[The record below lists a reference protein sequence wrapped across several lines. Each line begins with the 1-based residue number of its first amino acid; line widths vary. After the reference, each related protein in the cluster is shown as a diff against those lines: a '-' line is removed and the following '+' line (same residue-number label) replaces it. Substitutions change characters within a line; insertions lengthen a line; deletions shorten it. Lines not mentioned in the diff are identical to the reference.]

1 VFLLHNLLCDGSTET
16 ELRIAITGGTG
27 FVGRHLAAR
36 LAGDGHEVVLIARG
50 ADRRDD
56 AVLRLPGVR
65 LAQAAVTDGVAL
77 RAAFEGANGV
87 VHCAGINREIGP
99 QTYASVHVAGTRA
112 VAQAA
117 RDAGVQRLVM
127 LSFLRARPDGP
138 SEYHR
143 SKWAAEELVR
153 HSGLTWTI
161 LKAGV
166 IHGRGDHMLDHLSRA
181 FQSFPVFAL
190 VGLREQPVR
199 PVAVGDVVRLLEA
212 AVVGDARL
220 ARRTVMALGAEELN
234 LGDAVRRVADT
245 VGRKPLF
252 VRFPVWAHR
261 ILAVVFEAVMRIP
274 LVSRAQVEILSEGI
288 VEPLPF
294 AEPPPQDLAPK
305 TPFSPSIIRA
315 GLPERGG
322 FGRRDLRWCSRWA

>member
-1 VFLLHNLLCDGSTET
+1 V
-16 ELRIAITGGTG
+16 RIAITGGTG
-27 FVGRHLAAR
+27 FVGRHLAAK

-50 ADRRDD
+50 EDHRDD
-56 AVLRLPGVR
+56 SVVR
-65 LAQAAVTDGVAL
+65 LSRVTLARAAVTDEAAL
-77 RAAFEGANGV
+77 RAAFEGVDGV
-87 VHCAGINREIGP
+87 VHCAGINRQIGR
-99 QTYASVHVAGTRA
+99 QTYAAVHVAGSRA
-112 VAQAA
+112 VVQAA
-117 RDAGVQRLVM
+117 QESGVQRLVM

-153 HSGLTWTI
+153 HSGLAWSI
-161 LKAGV
+161 VKAGV

-212 AVVGDARL
+212 AVIGDARL
-220 ARRTVMALGAEELN
+220 AYRTVTALGPEELS
-234 LGDAVRRVADT
+234 LGEAVRRVSDT
-245 VGRKPLF
+245 VGHRPLF

-261 ILAVVFEAVMRIP
+261 ILAVLFEAVMRIP

-294 AEPPPQDLAPK
+294 AEPPPQDLAPR
-305 TPFSPSIIRA
+305 TPFSPSAIRA
-315 GLPERGG
+315 GLPEPGG